1 VGALGKSK
9 FMSFDKPAENRNI
22 FRLDTN
28 KTHGWQVRFIVNGD
42 HRSKFFNDNKF
53 GGSENALL
61 EARKYR
67 NEKEESIFNERKAFG
82 YNSRKYIYTDFVA
95 NNKTGILGVNRTTT
109 KERSGKYS
117 HHWQTAWR
125 DADGNLINR
134 SRAVGKWG
142 EKNAL
147 IEIIKIRMDGLQ
159 DIVDN
164 IDDPTAIER
173 IFEILEYYELLI
185 SYLNQIGANEEELL
199 FKVLSQ
205 KKPSKTERI
214 DIINNRIGQ
223 YTFRTQVLDYWEQ
236 KCCITKSSILLIASH
251 IKPWKVSSASERV
264 DPFNGLAL
272 SPNFDKAFDQGYISF
287 SKSGNILI
295 ASGFEKE
302 LNRIG
307 INHDK
312 KIIKLAPKHHF
323 YLKYH
328 RENVF
333 KHLNN

>member
-1 VGALGKSK
+1 
-9 FMSFDKPAENRNI
+9 MSFDKPKENRNI
-22 FRLDTN
+22 FRLDSN
-28 KTHGWQVRFIVNGD
+28 NTHGWQVRFIVNGD

-53 GGSENALL
+53 WGRENALL

-67 NEKEESIFNERKAFG
+67 DEKEEGVILEREAFE
-82 YNSRKYIYTDFVA
+82 SRPRKFIYTDFVA
-95 NNKTGILGVNRTTT
+95 NNTSGILGINRTST
-109 KERSGKYS
+109 KERSGNYS

-125 DADGNLINR
+125 DADNKLINR
-134 SRAVGKWG
+134 SRAVEKWG

-147 IEIIKIRMDGLQ
+147 IQVIKIRMDGLQ

-164 IDDPTAIER
+164 IDDPTSIER

-205 KKPSKTERI
+205 EKPSRTERI

-223 YTFRTQVLDYWEQ
+223 YTFRTQVLEYWEQ
-236 KCCITKSSILLIASH
+236 KCCLTQSSILLVASH
-251 IKPWKVSSASERV
+251 IKPWKFSSASERV
-264 DPFNGLAL
+264 DPFNGLSL

-287 SKSGNILI
+287 SNSGKILI
-295 ASGFEKE
+295 ACDFEKN
-302 LNRIG
+302 LKKLG
-307 INHDK
+307 INGDN
-312 KIIKLAPKHHF
+312 KIDKLAPRHHF

-333 KHLNN
+333 KNQYS